1 MAIKSFKKGSE
12 ERLAPNFRAREF
24 DCPGRDCCTQ
34 TPVDEK
40 LVSILQNIREHFG
53 KPVYVTAYR
62 CPTYNAQV
70 ANAAPD
76 SYHKYGMAADISVA
90 GVDPLE
96 VAKYAEAI
104 GVLGIGHYD
113 DFVHVDTR
121 GVKSFWYSH
130 NQIRRSTFREEEDYP
145 LEQFVRQVQETIG
158 AIVDGIAGTE
168 TLSKTVTLSAR
179 VNRTHLL
186 VALVQKRLNGLG
198 YTQVGEADGI
208 AGAKFDAAVKAFQRD
223 NGCVVDGELTAGK
236 LTWKKLL
243 GMG

>member
-1 MAIKSFKKGSE
+1 MAVKSYKKGSE

-24 DCPGRDCCTQ
+24 DCPGKGCCTQ
-34 TPVDEK
+34 TPVDAR
-40 LVSILQNIREHFG
+40 LVSLLQKIRDHFG

-62 CPTYNAQV
+62 CPIYNAQV

-96 VAKYAEAI
+96 VARYAESI

-113 DFVHVDTR
+113 SFTHVDTR

-130 NQIRRSTFREEEDYP
+130 AQVGRSTFFEEAEYT
-145 LEQFVRQVQETIG
+145 LEQFVRQVQAVIG
-158 AIVDGIAGTE
+158 AAVDGIAGTE
-168 TLSKTVTLSAR
+168 TLGKTVTLSAQ
-179 VNRTHLL
+179 VSPTHQL
-186 VALVQKRLNGLG
+186 VALVQKRLNALG

-208 AGAKFDAAVKAFQRD
+208 AGTKFDAGVKAFQRD
-223 NGCVVDGELTAGK
+223 NGCRVDGELTAGK